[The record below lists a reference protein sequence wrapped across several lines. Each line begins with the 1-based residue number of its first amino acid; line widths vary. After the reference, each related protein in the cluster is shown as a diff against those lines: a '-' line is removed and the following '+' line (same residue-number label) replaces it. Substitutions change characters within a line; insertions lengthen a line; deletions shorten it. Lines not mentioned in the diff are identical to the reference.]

1 MCLPRFSRSPS
12 SRSSCSRSCLSVSRC
27 SSEDG
32 RHPVGFSLE
41 KGLGRGLGS
50 GRAGGERMKIPPAR
64 RLPGCRRIHGSI
76 LQARTAAGGTAGQ
89 GPGACREPRARIL
102 GELEFPWERCPE
114 GALAFFLAHCIEEVY
129 LMTGS
134 GSRFRSLRNPG
145 RDGPPRIAAL
155 GGHKPGERCLFQL
168 RFSRVLC
175 KRRRQNR
182 GSVGFVLPVGN
193 RAVRAFPPAF
203 FPQFSQF
210 IPAEINHA
218 PNPAVAC
225 PSCHPPRSPWDFLGK
240 RNGWDGRRSQTSPW
254 DSGNGVLDRGMG

>member
-1 MCLPRFSRSPS
+1 MC
-12 SRSSCSRSCLSVSRC
+12 VSRGFPALPLPAPPAAARVC
-27 SSEDG
+27 QCLVALRKTGGIRWVFPWKRAWEG
-32 RHPVGFSLE
+32 VGIRPC
-41 KGLGRGLGS
+41 RGG
-50 GRAGGERMKIPPAR
+50 RMKIPPAR

-114 GALAFFLAHCIEEVY
+114 GVLAFFLAHCIEEVY

-175 KRRRQNR
+175 KRRRQNC

-218 PNPAVAC
+218 PK
-225 PSCHPPRSPWDFLGK
+225 SCRGLSFLSPPLQSLGLPRKEEQLGWSEIPDFNLG
-240 RNGWDGRRSQTSPW
+240 
-254 DSGNGVLDRGMG
+254 

>member
-1 MCLPRFSRSPS
+1 MREGPERCRWIREESAFVCLPRFSRSPS

-76 LQARTAAGGTAGQ
+76 LQAWTAAGGTAGQ

-134 GSRFRSLRNPG
+134 GSCFRSLRNPG

-155 GGHKPGERCLFQL
+155 GGTQTWRTVP
-168 RFSRVLC
+168 
-175 KRRRQNR
+175 
-182 GSVGFVLPVGN
+182 LP
-193 RAVRAFPPAF
+193 AAF
-203 FPQFSQF
+203 FPSF
-210 IPAEINHA
+210 
-218 PNPAVAC
+218 V
-225 PSCHPPRSPWDFLGK
+225 
-240 RNGWDGRRSQTSPW
+240 
-254 DSGNGVLDRGMG
+254 